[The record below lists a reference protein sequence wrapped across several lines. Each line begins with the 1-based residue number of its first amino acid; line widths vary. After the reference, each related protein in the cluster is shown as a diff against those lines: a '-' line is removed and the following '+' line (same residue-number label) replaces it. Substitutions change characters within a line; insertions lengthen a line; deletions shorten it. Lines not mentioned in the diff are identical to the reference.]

1 VYLAWLDLRDFRCH
15 ESLEIRPDPAVNVFI
30 GNNGS
35 GKTSLLEAVGYLA
48 SLKSFRRA
56 PDAALVRQGADAA
69 VIRGEFGDGER
80 TIRVEIEIPA
90 EGRRRVLLNGKRP
103 KNRAE
108 VVASIPLVA
117 FLPDDLDLVKRGPA
131 YRREYVDDVA
141 AALWPQAGVEQQ
153 EYERA
158 VRQRNALLRRE
169 GRQADPTSLDVWDE
183 RLVRLGSAVV
193 RRRIRS
199 LELIGSRLEDLYAEM
214 TAVVESFAW
223 RYESASVGDGTG
235 SVEQRLAEAVT
246 LARSVDVE
254 RRVST
259 VGPHRDE
266 IGFHLSGRDVRTRAS
281 QGEQRAVALSLR
293 VAAYEVLRR
302 ERGATPLLVLDD
314 VFSELDAERSRRLV
328 GRLPDGQVFVS
339 SAREDEV
346 PVRGMRWTVSA
357 GGIDRRE

>member
-1 VYLAWLDLRDFRCH
+1 MHLDWLDLNDFRCH
-15 ESLEIRPDPAVNVFI
+15 EALEIRPDPGVNVFI

-56 PDAALVRQGADAA
+56 PDLALVRQGADAA

-80 TIRVEIEIPA
+80 TIRVEVEIPA
-90 EGRRRVLLNGKRP
+90 EGRRRVLLNSKRP

-131 YRREYVDDVA
+131 YRREFVDDVA
-141 AALWPQAGVEQQ
+141 TSLWPQAGVEQQ

-169 GRQADPTSLDVWDE
+169 GRHADPTSLDVWDE
-183 RLVRLGSAVV
+183 RLVRLGGAVI
-193 RRRIRS
+193 RRRVRS
-199 LELIGSRLEDLYAEM
+199 LSLLGNRLEDLYAEM
-214 TAVVESFAW
+214 AAASDSLTW

-235 SVEQRLAEAVT
+235 PVEERLAEAIAA
-246 LARSVDVE
+246 ARAADVE

-266 IGFHLSGRDVRTRAS
+266 VGFGLSGRDVRTRAS

-293 VAAYEVLRR
+293 VAAYEVLRH

-328 GRLPDGQVFVS
+328 GRFPAGQIFVS

-346 PVRGMRWTVSA
+346 PVTGVRWTVSA
-357 GGIDRRE
+357 GGIERRE